1 MSGKTWAVRIPDD
14 LRPHICEIA
23 RQRCRTPG
31 GQVTFWIERALAAE
45 ATAAGKKMAQH
56 APHDAL
62 TASLMKINGDQ

>member
-1 MSGKTWAVRIPDD
+1 MSGKTWAVRIPDE

-45 ATAAGKKMAQH
+45 ATAAGKRQQQTGQ
-56 APHDAL
+56 DAL
-62 TASLMKINGDQ
+62 TASLVKINGEQ